1 MSYFSPCSQ
10 TFKWSEGRFTSAA
23 HINVDITEQI
33 NSKCFTAKGKSIQT
47 YMYNFHP
54 QLKQEKKTRTEKES
68 AFERGCSCGRSCQ
81 AVLVQRKRGTDGT
94 PDISVRTT
102 ESSHLTLH
110 TQKKKQNKKRKENCK
125 QLTEFLRTLPFF
137 CLIHITQ
144 RPTWAA
150 TVTQVSVARQQQQKK
165 WWINMA
171 LHPYTQ

>member
-110 TQKKKQNKKRKENCK
+110 TQKKKGKRIANNWQSFWGHCPFSAWFTSHKDPLE
-125 QLTEFLRTLPFF
+125 QL
-137 CLIHITQ
+137 Q
-144 RPTWAA
+144 
-150 TVTQVSVARQQQQKK
+150 
-165 WWINMA
+165 
-171 LHPYTQ
+171 LHRSL